1 MITLGKSYTLQIM
14 KLTEFGA
21 FIDAQNYGEILIPK
35 KHAPKFLKKG
45 DWLDIF
51 LYLDSDDKPIAT
63 TQVPKVHV
71 GEFAYL
77 PVIDITSVGA
87 FLDWGLDKDLLVPF
101 SEQHRPM
108 QKGDSYLVYVYIDK
122 VDNRITASSKI
133 DKFLDYEKPHTFK
146 VQEQVNLIIANSTE
160 LGYKAIINHSHWGML
175 YKNEVHRQISFGD
188 YTQGSIKNIRPDGRI
203 DLILRTEKLGK
214 ELRDKDE
221 QLILSYL
228 TKNSGRSSLNDK
240 SDPKDIAKAFS
251 MSKGSFKKAI
261 GRLYKQEKIII
272 EENGF
277 YLSK

>member
-1 MITLGKSYTLQIM
+1 MITLGKSYTLQII

-160 LGYKAIINHSHWGML
+160 IGYKAIINHSHWGML